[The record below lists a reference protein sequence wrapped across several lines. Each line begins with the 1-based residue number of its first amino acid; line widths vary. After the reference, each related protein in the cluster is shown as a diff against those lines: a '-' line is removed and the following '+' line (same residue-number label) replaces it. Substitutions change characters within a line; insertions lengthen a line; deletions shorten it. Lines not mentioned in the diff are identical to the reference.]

1 MKSFFTSMVV
11 LLLLV
16 ACTKTNEGPIDEGVT
31 EASLQELIQDKK
43 IDGVEYCCSDCPCD
57 PKFGE
62 GTDFSFPGDG
72 TIRIEDQYYPIDRIF
87 STRVEVLH
95 EDWEKHRVL
104 LLYFE

>member
-1 MKSFFTSMVV
+1 MKKFFTSMAV

-16 ACTKTNEGPIDEGVT
+16 ACTKSNEGPIDEGVT
-31 EASLQELIQDKK
+31 QESLQKIIEDQK
-43 IDGVEYCCSDCPCD
+43 IDGVEYCCTDCECD

-62 GTDFSFPGDG
+62 GTDFGFPGDG

-87 STRVEVLH
+87 STKVEVIH
-95 EDWEKHRVL
+95 KEWEKHRVL